1 MPGTQALGKSRL
13 QLVRGIWPLAPTS
26 EAVPYPPCPLP
37 AQGAGCA
44 QVWRLGLPAHQH
56 PGPPAPPCCAGDCKP
71 GDGAGEGGSRG
82 LAGSV
87 LLAQP
92 EVSPTWHFPHLAQVS
107 TRKGPS
113 WLPFTLGLNPSSSLG
128 LENSAYLP
136 HVSCLHSELYSGL
149 VLRSCSHTVLPCC
162 LSPHFPTC
170 GILPPKAPCPG
181 APALQHKTKPFGG
194 LLR

>member
-13 QLVRGIWPLAPTS
+13 QLVRGTWPLAPTS

-37 AQGAGCA
+37 AQGAGSA

-107 TRKGPS
+107 TRKGLS
-113 WLPFTLGLNPSSSLG
+113 WLPFALGLNPSSSLG
-128 LENSAYLP
+128 LENSQPTCPMSAVCTQNYTL
-136 HVSCLHSELYSGL
+136 VSSCGL
-149 VLRSCSHTVLPCC
+149 AHTLSSPVAFPPTSPPVEFCPQKRHALGHLPCSTRPNP
-162 LSPHFPTC
+162 LVGF
-170 GILPPKAPCPG
+170 
-181 APALQHKTKPFGG
+181 
-194 LLR
+194 